1 MAVCS
6 LWHFPSRATLATRA
20 QVLPGSLSTGARTFL
35 GLGINLIPIRDR
47 PTDCSL
53 QNINRNDERGDS
65 CLLGRL
71 VCDDHLTCA
80 SILSQRSGHPNLNR
94 EDCMPSDPKR
104 STPRIPVSTIL
115 TPLERSKVD
124 AAAQGLCDALH
135 RESLDEVLSDLREQ
149 KAGLVLISVTRYG
162 SQSSARVAAMVRE
175 FPRIPAVALL
185 TETQNST
192 PHTTLALGQLGIR
205 TLVDARIP
213 TGWQTLR
220 NLLASQ
226 RSTDLQRSALTQIGL
241 DLPGA
246 SKDCWRFFELL
257 FDTSPRISTVRQL
270 ARYLNILPSTL
281 MSRFFRA
288 KLPAPKRYLSLA
300 RLIRAARL
308 FENPGLS
315 VARVANHLDYSSPQS
330 FGRHVRTVMKMSPVN
345 FRTTYDGQGM
355 LQFFR
360 TELILPYVGV
370 LCTFRPSAAYPG
382 WIPKSHKPV
391 HGDSTNA

>member
-1 MAVCS
+1 
-6 LWHFPSRATLATRA
+6 
-20 QVLPGSLSTGARTFL
+20 
-35 GLGINLIPIRDR
+35 
-47 PTDCSL
+47 
-53 QNINRNDERGDS
+53 
-65 CLLGRL
+65 
-71 VCDDHLTCA
+71 
-80 SILSQRSGHPNLNR
+80 
-94 EDCMPSDPKR
+94 
-104 STPRIPVSTIL
+104 
-115 TPLERSKVD
+115 VD

-149 KAGLVLISVTRYG
+149 KVGLVLISVTRYG
-162 SQSSARVAAMVRE
+162 SQNSARVAAMVRE

-205 TLVDARIP
+205 TLVDARMP

-226 RSTDLQRSALTQIGL
+226 GVPDLERSALNQIRL
-241 DLPGA
+241 DLPEV

-257 FDTSPRISTVRQL
+257 FDGSPKISTVRQL
-270 ARYLNILPSTL
+270 ARQMDILPSTL

-288 KLPAPKRYLSLA
+288 KLPAPKRYLSFA

-330 FGRHVRTVMKMSPVN
+330 FGRHVRTMMKMSPVK

-355 LQFFR
+355 VQFFR
-360 TELILPYVGV
+360 TELVLPYVDV
-370 LCTFRPSAAYPG
+370 LANFRPSAAYPG
-382 WIPKSHKPV
+382 WIPKSHRP
-391 HGDSTNA
+391 TREE

>member
-1 MAVCS
+1 MS
-6 LWHFPSRATLATRA
+6 P
-20 QVLPGSLSTGARTFL
+20 
-35 GLGINLIPIRDR
+35 
-47 PTDCSL
+47 
-53 QNINRNDERGDS
+53 DS
-65 CLLGRL
+65 
-71 VCDDHLTCA
+71 
-80 SILSQRSGHPNLNR
+80 
-94 EDCMPSDPKR
+94 KR
-104 STPRIPVSTIL
+104 SPPRTPVSTIL

-135 RESLDEVLSDLREQ
+135 RESLDEILSDLRDQ
-149 KAGLVLISVTRYG
+149 KVGLVLISVARYG
-162 SQSSARVAAMVRE
+162 SQNSARVAAMVRE
-175 FPRIPAVALL
+175 FPRVPAVALL

-205 TLVDARIP
+205 TLVDARMP

-226 RSTDLQRSALTQIGL
+226 GAPDLQRSALNQIRL
-241 DLPGA
+241 DLPGV

-257 FDTSPRISTVRQL
+257 FDGSPKISTVRQL
-270 ARYLNILPSTL
+270 ARQLDILPSTL

-288 KLPAPKRYLSLA
+288 KLPAPKRYLSFA

-330 FGRHVRTVMKMSPVN
+330 FGRHVRTMMKMSPVK

-355 LQFFR
+355 VQFFR
-360 TELILPYVGV
+360 TTLVLPYVDV
-370 LCTFRPSAAYPG
+370 LCNFRPSTAYPG
-382 WIPKSHKPV
+382 WIPKSHKP
-391 HGDSTNA
+391 NREE